1 MQHIS
6 SQEVPDMTEIADNFL
21 IRSILNTRY
30 ISNRGPPHENHHHYH
45 QQHRIVNKLN
55 KAL

>member
-55 KAL
+55 